1 MLDGK
6 VAVVTGAGQGI
17 GKAIALTL
25 AKNGADVVISDIN
38 EETLAAAVEEVRAL
52 GRRVEGVV
60 CNVADFD
67 SCKALVDRTLETLG
81 QLDVWVNNAGITR
94 DNLLMRM
101 TPEDF
106 DLVLSV
112 NLKGTFNGCKAALPK
127 ITKGGGGRIIN
138 MASVIGLMGNLGQA
152 NYAASKAGAI
162 GLTRSLA
169 KEYARR
175 KITVNAIAPG
185 YIQTPMTDV
194 LSDKVKEQIQA
205 AIPLNA
211 LGTPEDVANAA
222 LFLASDLASYITG
235 QVIQVDGG
243 MVMA

>member
-25 AKNGADVVISDIN
+25 AKYGADVVISDIN

-185 YIQTPMTDV
+185 YTEAEKRLYAEKGGDSAERAGDARGRGERRAVSGLGPGV
-194 LSDKVKEQIQA
+194 LHHRPGD
-205 AIPLNA
+205 PGRRRN
-211 LGTPEDVANAA
+211 G
-222 LFLASDLASYITG
+222 
-235 QVIQVDGG
+235 DGLKSS
-243 MVMA
+243 AF